1 MKQFMKISFLLV
13 AFFALSL
20 NVSAQK
26 YGYVNSDL
34 ILSEVPEFKQM
45 EPQLE
50 SLQKVLQKK
59 GQKMVEDL
67 QREAAAAEAQVQKG
81 ELSPVQQEAKQKELQ
96 EKQSKIMEFE
106 QTMQQQLL
114 AKRNELLEPILVKIN
129 DAISAVAKAE
139 GYTMLFN
146 GSPGAGI
153 LLYADDAQD
162 ATTAVKSHL
171 GL

>member
-1 MKQFMKISFLLV
+1 MKQFMKISFLFV

-34 ILSEVPEFKQM
+34 ILSEIPEFKQM

-50 SLQKVLQKK
+50 ALQKVLQKK

-67 QREAAAAEAQVQKG
+67 QREAQAAEAQVQKG

-96 EKQSKIMEFE
+96 EKQAKIVEFE

-129 DAISAVAKAE
+129 DAISAVAKAQ

-162 ATTAVKSHL
+162 ATTAVKTQL
-171 GL
+171 GM

>member
-1 MKQFMKISFLLV
+1 MKQLMKISFLLV

-34 ILSEVPEFKQM
+34 ILSDIPEFKQM

-59 GQKMVEDL
+59 GQQMVEEL
-67 QREAAAAEAQVQKG
+67 QRESQAAQAKLEKG
-81 ELSPVQQEAKQKELQ
+81 ELSPIQQETKQKELQ
-96 EKQSKIMEFE
+96 EKQNKILEFE

-114 AKRNELLEPILVKIN
+114 AKRNELLEPILLKIN
-129 DAISAVAKAE
+129 DAITAVAKAQ

-162 ATTAVKSHL
+162 ATTAVKSQL
-171 GL
+171 GM